1 MLGGRERDGLDGER
15 GQRYGYPGVVTSA
28 FKYVLKHNQSKL
40 IPYLIEVSEELV
52 FEREMAAYRASLL
65 PQLAKQTA

>member
-1 MLGGRERDGLDGER
+1 MDSM
-15 GQRYGYPGVVTSA
+15 VVSVESDDVVALAWVIGA
-28 FKYVLKHNQSKL
+28 FEYVLKHNHTKL

>member
-1 MLGGRERDGLDGER
+1 MDSMVSVDSDMVTLAW
-15 GQRYGYPGVVTSA
+15 VTSA
-28 FKYVLKHNQSKL
+28 FKYVLKHNQTKL

-52 FEREMAAYRASLL
+52 FEMEMAAYRASLL

>member
-1 MLGGRERDGLDGER
+1 MDSMVSVDSDM
-15 GQRYGYPGVVTSA
+15 VTLAWVTGA
-28 FKYVLKHNQSKL
+28 FEYVLKHNQTKL

-52 FEREMAAYRASLL
+52 FEMEMAAYRASLL